1 MLEIL
6 LALVPLFLLVT
17 ALLLG
22 HYPGVE
28 AIVRLSA
35 RIGAR
40 RRARPTQSQARP
52 KLRPRCAPAAGL
64 LIALGMAQR
73 PPPLPS

>member
-6 LALVPLFLLVT
+6 LALLPVFLLVA

-28 AIVRLSA
+28 TIIRLSA
-35 RIGAR
+35 RFSAR
-40 RRARPTQSQARP
+40 HRARPTQSQARP
-52 KLRPRCAPAAGL
+52 KLRPRSAPAAGL
-64 LIALGMAQR
+64 LIALGLAQR
-73 PPPLPS
+73 PPPLSS